1 MNGKLLAVGGVLVL
15 LLAGV
20 GGAFVAGLGPFQGSS
35 SSEDIS
41 EFPTATADG
50 GTVSADDGTVSADDG
65 TVSADDGT
73 VSADDGTVS
82 ADDGTVSADDGTDS
96 DGSAASTPPFAFTV
110 DAIEECGQTCRDVTS
125 TLTNQQNS
133 TAEAVTV
140 STRIYAGNDTDGDV
154 VWEGSED
161 VGTLEAGESYSTTRR
176 VDLSF
181 RDAYAIQR
189 ADGRITVRTT
199 VETTDRTVTFTDRRT
214 VA

>member
-73 VSADDGTVS
+73 
-82 ADDGTVSADDGTDS
+82 DS

-133 TAEAVTV
+133 RAEAVTV

-199 VETTDRTVTFTDRRT
+199 VETNDRTVTFTDRRT

>member
-50 GTVSADDGTVSADDG
+50 GSVSADDGSVSADDGTVSADGG
-65 TVSADDGT
+65 TVSADG
-73 VSADDGTVS
+73 G
-82 ADDGTVSADDGTDS
+82 
-96 DGSAASTPPFAFTV
+96 AASTPPFAFTV

>member
-65 TVSADDGT
+65 T
-73 VSADDGTVS
+73 
-82 ADDGTVSADDGTDS
+82 DS
-96 DGSAASTPPFAFTV
+96 DGGAASTPPFAFTV